1 MLKRTYQ
8 SETQQETPTVTPVRV
23 CQYGPPPAPGF
34 EFMFRHHDAKS
45 YLQEQEYR
53 ELPGNVGI
61 LKSYI
66 SSDEKLAHRF
76 AVFVDYPDE
85 AILILM
91 REYAYP
97 NFMREYSP
105 LVGIL
110 PKYLPWFE
118 NQAWLPKL
126 P

>member
-1 MLKRTYQ
+1 MINRHKT
-8 SETQQETPTVTPVRV
+8 EVEQETPVSIPVRV

-34 EFMFRHHDAKS
+34 EFMFQHYSAQS
-45 YLQEQEYR
+45 YLTEQEYQL
-53 ELPGNVGI
+53 LPGNVGLI
-61 LKSYI
+61 KSYV
-66 SSDEKLAHRF
+66 SSDEKVAHRY
-76 AVFVDYPDE
+76 AVLIDYPNE
-85 AILILM
+85 AILVLM

-97 NFMREYSP
+97 TFMREYSC

-110 PKYLPWFE
+110 PKYIPWME